1 MYCPVIRQFE
11 YTAKFLGV
19 KDGMLGVEDGMLGV
33 EDGMLGVEDCMLGVE
48 CWAFFEPYGHAY
60 MSLSIYI
67 N

>member
-19 KDGMLGVEDGMLGV
+19 KDGMLGV

-60 MSLSIYI
+60 MSLSIHI